1 MGLCGGVGSIP
12 SLAQWVKDLT
22 AAAGVVAEVWVQFLV
37 QWVKRSGLATA
48 AVVAAAAWRQS
59 LAWELP
65 YVAGAAIGKKKTKKD
80 DFSVAL
86 DSG

>member
-1 MGLCGGVGSIP
+1 MGKGSDCSSWGCCGGVGSIP
-12 SLAQWVKDLT
+12 
-22 AAAGVVAEVWVQFLV
+22 GLV